1 MFSRAPAAVGASAT
15 GNIVA
20 ELAPTVLPNSRARPD
35 VPDLLPAAFS
45 WGKFE
50 CGRYLLSMLAVAL
63 VGVADSLLP
72 AHRLHASCARRNR
85 VVVAEIEPRGGGSRV
100 SAGSP
105 INVEAPGINGGD
117 PWAGARGSDDD
128 LKATVDEAVSETVY
142 QPVIPQFYP
151 SRLWL
156 WRRWKGTILQRVLP
170 GEVFWNSVFTA
181 LFILAI
187 GRIRSTAAAAA
198 AASVVR
204 KGAWRV
210 ATAAA
215 ATSGAVSAGAPP
227 ALGVYAAV
235 DSALGSV
242 DKVWGLASGL
252 VTFTLSFFLTQSYN
266 FWREVYGKARAV
278 QGRLNDIGMLC
289 ATSAARHADGPD
301 KGQYTA
307 EALQML
313 LTLGRCARGHST
325 YCSACYGSTLWLS

>member
-1 MFSRAPAAVGASAT
+1 MLVAATLV
-15 GNIVA
+15 VA
-20 ELAPTVLPNSRARPD
+20 YS
-35 VPDLLPAAFS
+35 
-45 WGKFE
+45 
-50 CGRYLLSMLAVAL
+50 
-63 VGVADSLLP
+63 LP
-72 AHRLHASCARRNR
+72 AHRLPASRTRRGTCPRARRTI
-85 VVVAEIEPRGGGSRV
+85 VVAELEPNSSRGGGSRV
-100 SAGSP
+100 GAKLP

-181 LFILAI
+181 LFVWVF
-187 GRIRSTAAAAA
+187 GRIRSTAAASVAA
-198 AASVVR
+198 NVAR

-210 ATAAA
+210 ATAVAA
-215 ATSGAVSAGAPP
+215 SGAVSAGAPP

-242 DKVWGLASGL
+242 DKVWVLASGL
-252 VTFTLSFFLTQSYN
+252 VSFTLSFFLTQSYN

-289 ATSAARHADGPD
+289 ATSAARHADGPN

-313 LTLGRCARGHST
+313 LTLGRWARGVSTCCSPPFGST
-325 YCSACYGSTLWLS
+325 YRGSCGDPRAPRCHPPPTTSTLQY

>member
-1 MFSRAPAAVGASAT
+1 
-15 GNIVA
+15 
-20 ELAPTVLPNSRARPD
+20 
-35 VPDLLPAAFS
+35 
-45 WGKFE
+45 
-50 CGRYLLSMLAVAL
+50 MLAVAL

-72 AHRLHASCARRNR
+72 AHRLHAPRARPRAL
-85 VVVAEIEPRGGGSRV
+85 VVVAELEPNSSRGGGSRV
-100 SAGSP
+100 GAGSP

-181 LFILAI
+181 LFVLAF
-187 GRIRSTAAAAA
+187 GRIRSTAAAST
-198 AASVVR
+198 AASAAR
-204 KGAWRV
+204 RG
-210 ATAAA
+210 ATALA
-215 ATSGAVSAGAPP
+215 SGAVSAGSPP

-242 DKVWGLASGL
+242 DKVWVLASGL
-252 VTFTLSFFLTQSYN
+252 VSFTLSFFLTQSYN

-313 LTLGRCARGHST
+313 LTLGRCARGYSTCCSTYYEYGSTYHGSTNCALGTCGSST
-325 YCSACYGSTLWLS
+325 YCSTPRSPRALLCCARRAAWASSCGAAR